1 MKRML
6 ILSAVAAMLFTMSGC
21 RNSWNRTFYRG
32 EPCGT
37 PVAPSCG
44 CGDVYG
50 GVPVSGP
57 AVVQGGV
64 MSGPVVGETMV
75 SPEQAL
81 TLPSPGVGAAGSS
94 APIVTP

>member
-6 ILSAVAAMLFTMSGC
+6 VMSAVAATLLTMSGC

-32 EPCGT
+32 EPCAT
-37 PVAPSCG
+37 PVAPACG
-44 CGDVYG
+44 CGTYGAGVPMGAPVVDG
-50 GVPVSGP
+50 GVVT
-57 AVVQGGV
+57 
-64 MSGPVVGETMV
+64 GPVVGDAMV

-94 APIVTP
+94 APIVAP

>member
-6 ILSAVAAMLFTMSGC
+6 LLSAVALSLMVMSGC
-21 RNSWNRTFYRG
+21 RNSWNRTFFRG
-32 EPCGT
+32 SPCGNPT
-37 PVAPSCG
+37 APGCG
-44 CGDVYG
+44 CGTGHAGMAIPGSTVIDG
-50 GVPVSGP
+50 GAVSGE
-57 AVVQGGV
+57 AI
-64 MSGPVVGETMV
+64 V

>member
-6 ILSAVAAMLFTMSGC
+6 LLSAVALSVITLGGC

-37 PVAPSCG
+37 PVAPGCG
-44 CGDVYG
+44 CGSTYG
-50 GVPVSGP
+50 GMPVTGST
-57 AVVQGGV
+57 VVEGGV
-64 MSGPVVGETMV
+64 VGGTVAGEAIV

-81 TLPSPGVGAAGSS
+81 TLPSPSVGAAGSS